1 MNLWSNSQW
10 LSCIVGN
17 LGADVSCESDNFRR
31 SDEVVLILI
40 YGGNNKQYGTF
51 NKYDNKTKKE
61 NKNMVQ

>member
-1 MNLWSNSQW
+1 M
-10 LSCIVGN
+10 GN

-51 NKYDNKTKKE
+51 NKYDDKTKKE